1 MSKHTPGPWRVVQD
15 PTNISL
21 QVYGQTLALFECWR
35 RSDEQTE
42 LANARLVAAA
52 PDLLASLQLMVDR
65 FLDTEGSYGAWE
77 NDALEAARAAIA
89 KATGDGG

>member
-1 MSKHTPGPWRVVQD
+1 MSKHTPGPWRVVKD
-15 PTNISL
+15 PTNLSL

-52 PDLLASLQLMVDR
+52 PDLLEALKEVFADHDAVNRLSWNDR
-65 FLDTEGSYGAWE
+65 
-77 NDALEAARAAIA
+77 AAAAIA
-89 KATGDGG
+89 KATGGEG

>member
-1 MSKHTPGPWRVVQD
+1 MSEMSKHTPGPWRVVKD
-15 PTNISL
+15 PTNLSL

-52 PDLLASLQLMVDR
+52 PDLLK
-65 FLDTEGSYGAWE
+65 
-77 NDALEAARAAIA
+77 ALEFVIRGVPDTWEGVQKAHAAIA
-89 KATGDGG
+89 KATGGEG

>member
-15 PTNISL
+15 PTNLSL

-52 PDLLASLQLMVDR
+52 PDLLEALQRLIATG
-65 FLDTEGSYGAWE
+65 LDEHTFNQIMSDPNHYA
-77 NDALEAARAAIA
+77 NAAIA
-89 KATGDGG
+89 KATGGDS

>member
-1 MSKHTPGPWRVVQD
+1 MSKHTPGPWRVVKD
-15 PTNISL
+15 PTNLSL

-52 PDLLASLQLMVDR
+52 PDLLEALKEVFADH
-65 FLDTEGSYGAWE
+65 
-77 NDALEAARAAIA
+77 DAVNRLSWVNRAAAAIA
-89 KATGDGG
+89 KATGGGW

>member
-15 PTNISL
+15 PTNLSL

-42 LANARLVAAA
+42 LANARLVASA
-52 PDLLASLQLMVDR
+52 PEL
-65 FLDTEGSYGAWE
+65 
-77 NDALEAARAAIA
+77 LEALKEVFADYDAVNRLSWNDRAAAAIA
-89 KATGDGG
+89 KATGGEGVKSE

>member
-1 MSKHTPGPWRVVQD
+1 MSKHTPVPWRVVQD
-15 PTNISL
+15 PTNLSL

-52 PDLLASLQLMVDR
+52 PDLLEALKEVFADHDAANRLSWNDR
-65 FLDTEGSYGAWE
+65 
-77 NDALEAARAAIA
+77 AAAAIA
-89 KATGDGG
+89 KATGGEG